1 MLVVI
6 LEKDAVSMREAPLT
20 MDEIVFLVF
29 IASLTGVALIWFLSR
44 LRQQPNLSPE
54 ERKRK
59 LFLILVPVELI
70 FVAAVIY
77 VFMVR

>member
-1 MLVVI
+1 
-6 LEKDAVSMREAPLT
+6 MREAPLT